1 MIKLLMLR
9 TGEEVIST
17 VQEICEPE
25 TDKPLGY
32 RLNKPF
38 RLEIVDSQSGQGYQ
52 IEWFPWAPLSK
63 DRDYFLPGSHVVT
76 VYNPLDALAT
86 QYLSAVDE
94 DRYNENFKNK
104 KNIENSRNCFN
115 SKHIPPVYIS
125 SKTLQ

>member
-38 RLEIVDSQSGQGYQ
+38 RLEIVDSQSGQG
-52 IEWFPWAPLSK
+52 LS
-63 DRDYFLPGSHVVT
+63 L
-76 VYNPLDALAT
+76 
-86 QYLSAVDE
+86 
-94 DRYNENFKNK
+94 
-104 KNIENSRNCFN
+104 I
-115 SKHIPPVYIS
+115 HI
-125 SKTLQ
+125 